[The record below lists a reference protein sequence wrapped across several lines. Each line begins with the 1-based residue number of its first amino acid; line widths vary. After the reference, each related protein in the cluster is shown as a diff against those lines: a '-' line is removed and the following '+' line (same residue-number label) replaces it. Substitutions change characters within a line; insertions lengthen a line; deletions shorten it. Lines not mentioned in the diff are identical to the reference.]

1 MNIKLMGKKLEE
13 DENMKKKSILKI
25 ISKKTNRNK
34 KNKDKILIGEK
45 N

>member
-1 MNIKLMGKKLEE
+1 MGKKLKE
-13 DENMKKKSILKI
+13 DEIMKKKSILKI

>member
-1 MNIKLMGKKLEE
+1 MGKKLKE
-13 DENMKKKSILKI
+13 DEIMNKKSILKI

>member
-1 MNIKLMGKKLEE
+1 MNIKLMGKKLKE
-13 DENMKKKSILKI
+13 DEIMKKKSILKI